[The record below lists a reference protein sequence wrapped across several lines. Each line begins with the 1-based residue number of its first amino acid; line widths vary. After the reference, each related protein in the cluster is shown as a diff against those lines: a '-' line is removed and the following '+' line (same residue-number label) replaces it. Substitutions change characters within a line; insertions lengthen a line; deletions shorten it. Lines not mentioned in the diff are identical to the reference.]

1 MADLNLIISIFTLN
15 VNGLNV
21 WKADLIRKEDPP
33 ICHLRETQS
42 VKTKLVKSKSKWM
55 RKKYTVNTK
64 QIKAGMGLLILDKV
78 NTRQVN
84 HPRKRG

>member
-1 MADLNLIISIFTLN
+1 
-15 VNGLNV
+15 
-21 WKADLIRKEDPP
+21 
-33 ICHLRETQS
+33 
-42 VKTKLVKSKSKWM
+42 M